1 MAGDYDNENPY
12 DNMSQHTTET
22 TTKDGDDIISVKS
35 AAGTKSPIPGKLEL
49 GLRNW
54 FCPHSSNYV
63 REIVHAQKNWG
74 CFWEVFIFMEKN
86 ITIYKSTFLLQN
98 NFFSRFG
105 CGENES
111 YWGKW
116 ITSNQKVPFYK
127 VPSYSNKGATTFFS
141 FWN

>member
-22 TTKDGDDIISVKS
+22 TTKDSDEIISVKS

-63 REIVHAQKNWG
+63 REIVQTQNWG
-74 CFWEVFIFMEKN
+74 CFLRG
-86 ITIYKSTFLLQN
+86 IYFH
-98 NFFSRFG
+98 
-105 CGENES
+105 
-111 YWGKW
+111 GKKHH
-116 ITSNQKVPFYK
+116 NL
-127 VPSYSNKGATTFFS
+127 
-141 FWN
+141 

>member
-22 TTKDGDDIISVKS
+22 TTKDSDEIISVKS
-35 AAGTKSPIPGKLEL
+35 AAGTKSPMPGKLEL

-74 CFWEVFIFMEKN
+74 CFLRGIYFHGKKHHNLSKIIF
-86 ITIYKSTFLLQN
+86 FLDSDVVKTN
-98 NFFSRFG
+98 PI
-105 CGENES
+105 ETNE
-111 YWGKW
+111 
-116 ITSNQKVPFYK
+116 
-127 VPSYSNKGATTFFS
+127 
-141 FWN
+141 

>member
-22 TTKDGDDIISVKS
+22 TTKDSDEIISVKS
-35 AAGTKSPIPGKLEL
+35 AAGTKSPMPGKLEL

-74 CFWEVFIFMEKN
+74 CFLRGIYFHGKKPSQFINQHFS
-86 ITIYKSTFLLQN
+86 YKIIFFLDSDVVKTN
-98 NFFSRFG
+98 PI
-105 CGENES
+105 ETNE
-111 YWGKW
+111 
-116 ITSNQKVPFYK
+116 
-127 VPSYSNKGATTFFS
+127 
-141 FWN
+141 